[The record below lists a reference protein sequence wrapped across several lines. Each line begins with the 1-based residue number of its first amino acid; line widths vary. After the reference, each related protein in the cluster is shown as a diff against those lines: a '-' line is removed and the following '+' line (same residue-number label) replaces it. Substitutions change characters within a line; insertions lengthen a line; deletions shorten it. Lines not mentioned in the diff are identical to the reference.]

1 MKKLILPAIML
12 VLSLVLFYVDAV
24 ELENGTRS
32 SLWLLSSVLW
42 TMVVFDI
49 KKEDK
54 LNQMEETIDLI
65 WEHLI
70 DTKCYG
76 TIINKLN
83 DIEECLTDNFKN
95 MVRHKYLNDEEMEWQ
110 KNALEE

>member
-24 ELENGTRS
+24 VLENGTRS
-32 SLWLLSSVLW
+32 LLWLLSSILW

-49 KKEDK
+49 RTKDE

-65 WEHLI
+65 RERLM
-70 DTKCYG
+70 DAEYYG

-95 MVRHKYLNDEEMEWQ
+95 KEETE
-110 KNALEE
+110 

>member
-24 ELENGTRS
+24 EIENGTRS
-32 SLWLLSSVLW
+32 LLWLLSSVLW

-49 KKEDK
+49 RKEDK
-54 LNQMEETIDLI
+54 LNQMEEIIDLI
-65 WEHLI
+65 QERLM
-70 DTKCYG
+70 DAEYYG

-95 MVRHKYLNDEEMEWQ
+95 KEETE
-110 KNALEE
+110 

>member
-12 VLSLVLFYVDAV
+12 VLSLVLFYVDTV
-24 ELENGTRS
+24 VLENDTRS
-32 SLWLLSSVLW
+32 LLWLLSSVLW

-49 KKEDK
+49 RTKDK
-54 LNQMEETIDLI
+54 LNQMEEIIDLI
-65 WEHLI
+65 QERLM
-70 DTKCYG
+70 DAEYYG

-95 MVRHKYLNDEEMEWQ
+95 KEETE
-110 KNALEE
+110 

>member
-12 VLSLVLFYVDAV
+12 VLSLVLFYVDV
-24 ELENGTRS
+24 VVLENGTRS
-32 SLWLLSSVLW
+32 LLWLLSSVLW

-49 KKEDK
+49 RTKDK

-65 WEHLI
+65 LEGLI
-70 DTKCYG
+70 DTKYYG

-83 DIEECLTDNFKN
+83 DIEEYLTDNFKG
-95 MVRHKYLNDEEMEWQ
+95 KEE
-110 KNALEE
+110 K

>member
-1 MKKLILPAIML
+1 ML

-24 ELENGTRS
+24 VLENGTRS
-32 SLWLLSSVLW
+32 LLWLLSSILW

-49 KKEDK
+49 RTKDE

-65 WEHLI
+65 RERLM
-70 DTKCYG
+70 DAEYYG

-95 MVRHKYLNDEEMEWQ
+95 KEETE
-110 KNALEE
+110 

>member
-24 ELENGTRS
+24 VLENGTRS
-32 SLWLLSSVLW
+32 LLWLLSSVLW

-49 KKEDK
+49 RTKDE
-54 LNQMEETIDLI
+54 LNQMEETINLI
-65 WEHLI
+65 WERLMNAEY
-70 DTKCYG
+70 YG
-76 TIINKLN
+76 TIINKLS

-95 MVRHKYLNDEEMEWQ
+95 KGVTE
-110 KNALEE
+110 